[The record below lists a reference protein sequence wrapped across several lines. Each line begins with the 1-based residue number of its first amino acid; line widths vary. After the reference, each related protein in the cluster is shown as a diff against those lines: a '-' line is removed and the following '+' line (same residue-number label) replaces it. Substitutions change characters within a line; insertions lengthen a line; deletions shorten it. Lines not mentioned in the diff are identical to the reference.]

1 MFHIYPLIHKNGKNS
16 IKKTLLNAVVDHHV
30 AVEIEEEQ
38 KVGQPQNSEDGGK
51 TVFEG
56 DGAEKTKKQRSK
68 VKVVVGGGMRGLP

>member
-38 KVGQPQNSEDGGK
+38 KVGQPQNSEDPFDNMDPNIVLK
-51 TVFEG
+51 ARENCA
-56 DGAEKTKKQRSK
+56 D
-68 VKVVVGGGMRGLP
+68 

>member
-38 KVGQPQNSEDGGK
+38 KVGQPQNSEDQLDNMDPNIVLK
-51 TVFEG
+51 ARENCA
-56 DGAEKTKKQRSK
+56 D
-68 VKVVVGGGMRGLP
+68 